1 MTMAR
6 FKSVNMSPRFL
17 PVVLEQQLIPGTF
30 EFALHSLIDS
40 EFDLSA
46 LAAKFR
52 NDETGAPA
60 YDPAVML
67 KIVLLAYSRG
77 LVSSRAIERACAENV
92 LFMAISGDT
101 QPAYTT
107 IAAFVRGLSDE
118 ITAIFTEVILICD
131 RQGLIGR
138 QMFAIDGMKLP
149 SNASKAKS
157 GTHAELAHQAQAIER
172 RVKSMLKE
180 HRTRDRHSEQG
191 NCSDL
196 ATQLISRQEKLDAL
210 KSEAKSIRAFLQF
223 NAQRRSGKGPER
235 KSNLTDNDSAK
246 MATGKGVIQGYTGA
260 ATVDARHQIIV
271 AAQAHGSGSEQ
282 SLLMP
287 MIAQARPFAT
297 DQTVMTA
304 DAGYHSEANL
314 KQLAEQ
320 AIPALIA
327 DGLMRRRDARF
338 KDQDKHKTGP
348 DPLYDKRP
356 AAKPAGSG
364 KFRPEDFAYNP
375 QKNTCICPAGKRL
388 YSSGQHCTTN
398 GRTHHKFKGTLRD
411 CVPCTLRERCLRT
424 PGTTRIRQVAFF
436 HQRQASPLR
445 HTEAMKLR
453 IDSTAG
459 RTLYGRRIATV
470 EPVFGNL
477 RYNKRLDR
485 FTLRGQRKVDT
496 QWKLYCMV
504 HNIEKLAHHLYVQ

>member
-1 MTMAR
+1 MAR
-6 FKSVNMSPRFL
+6 FKTVDMSPRFL
-17 PVVLEQQLIPGTF
+17 PVVLEQQLVPGTF
-30 EFALHSLIDS
+30 EYALHALIDS

-60 YDPAVML
+60 YNPAVML

-77 LVSSRAIERACAENV
+77 MVSSRAIERACAENV

-107 IAAFVRGLSDE
+107 IAAFVRGLCDE
-118 ITAIFTEVILICD
+118 IMAIFTEVILICD

-138 QMFAIDGMKLP
+138 QMFAIDGVKLP
-149 SNASKAKS
+149 SNASKARS

-172 RVKSMLKE
+172 RVKLMLKT
-180 HRTRDRHSEQG
+180 HRQRDRRSEQMAE
-191 NCSDL
+191 L
-196 ATQLISRQEKLDAL
+196 AAERASRQQRLDAL
-210 KSEAKSIRAFLQF
+210 KREAKSIRAFLQS
-223 NAQRRSGKGPER
+223 NAQRRTGKGPER
-235 KSNLTDNDSAK
+235 KSNRTDNDSAK

-260 ATVDARHQIIV
+260 ATVDASHQIIV
-271 AAQAHGSGSEQ
+271 AAHAHGSGSEQ
-282 SLLMP
+282 SLLVP
-287 MIAQARPFAT
+287 MIEQAKSFASGE
-297 DQTVMTA
+297 TVMTA

-314 KQLAEQ
+314 QQLAEQ

-327 DGLMRRRDARF
+327 DGLMRRRDERF
-338 KDQDKHKTGP
+338 KDQGKYKTGP

-356 AAKPAGSG
+356 APKPAGSG
-364 KFRPEDFAYNP
+364 KFRPADFAYDP
-375 QKNTCICPAGKRL
+375 AQNTCICPAGKHL
-388 YSSGQHCTTN
+388 YSSGQRCTIK

-411 CVPCTLRERCLRT
+411 CVPCELRDQCLRT
-424 PGTTRIRQVAFF
+424 PDKTRIRQVAFF

-445 HTEAMKLR
+445 HTEAMKRR
-453 IDSTAG
+453 IDSPAG
-459 RTLYGRRIATV
+459 RALYARRIATV

-477 RYNKRLDR
+477 RYNKKLDR

-504 HNIEKLAHHLYVQ
+504 HNIEKLAHHRYAQ

>member
-1 MTMAR
+1 MEITMAR
-6 FKSVNMSPRFL
+6 FKTVNMSPRFL
-17 PVVLEQQLIPGTF
+17 PVVLERQLVPGTF

-46 LAAKFR
+46 LAVKFR

-92 LFMAISGDT
+92 TFMAISGDM

-107 IAAFVRGLSDE
+107 IAAFVRSLSDE
-118 ITAIFTEVILICD
+118 ITSIFTEVILICD

-138 QMFAIDGMKLP
+138 QMFAIDGIKLP

-157 GTHAELAHQAQAIER
+157 GTHAELEHQAVAIER

-180 HRTRDRHSEQG
+180 HRKRDSRGEPSKHPEHASEQ
-191 NCSDL
+191 
-196 ATQLISRQEKLDAL
+196 RLDAL
-210 KSEAKSIRAFLQF
+210 KSEARSIRAFLQS

-260 ATVDARHQIIV
+260 ATVDASHQIIV

-282 SLLMP
+282 SMLLP

-297 DQTVMTA
+297 DRTVMTA

-314 KQLAEQ
+314 EQLSEQ

-338 KDQDKHKTGP
+338 KDQDKYKTGP

-356 AAKPAGSG
+356 ALKPSSSG
-364 KFRPEDFAYNP
+364 KFRPVDFIYDSQN
-375 QKNTCICPAGKRL
+375 NTCICPAGKRL
-388 YSSGQHCTTN
+388 YSSGKHCTTN

-411 CVPCTLRERCLRT
+411 CVPCLLRDQCLRT
-424 PGTTRIRQVAFF
+424 PATTRIRQVAFF
-436 HQRQASPLR
+436 HRSQASPLR
-445 HTEAMKLR
+445 HTEAMKRR
-453 IDSTAG
+453 IDSIAG
-459 RTLYGRRIATV
+459 RALYGRRIATV
-470 EPVFGNL
+470 EPVFANL

-504 HNIEKLAHHLYVQ
+504 HNIEKLAHHRYVQ

>member
-1 MTMAR
+1 MAR
-6 FKSVNMSPRFL
+6 FKVVDMSPRFL
-17 PVVLEQQLIPGTF
+17 PVVLEQQLVAGTF
-30 EFALHSLIDS
+30 EYAVHTLIDS

-46 LAAKFR
+46 LAAKFK

-77 LVSSRAIERACAENV
+77 MVSSRAIERVCEENV
-92 LFMAISGDT
+92 VFMAISGDT

-138 QMFAIDGMKLP
+138 QMFAIDGVKLP
-149 SNASKAKS
+149 GNASKAKS

-180 HRTRDRHSEQG
+180 HRSQDARGDRGGVAAISQAQ
-191 NCSDL
+191 
-196 ATQLISRQEKLDAL
+196 ATQDERIKAL
-210 KSEAKSIRAFLQF
+210 KAEARSIRRFLASNSKRQS
-223 NAQRRSGKGPER
+223 AKGPER
-235 KSNLTDNDSAK
+235 KSNLTDNQSAK
-246 MATGKGVIQGYTGA
+246 MATNKGVIQGYTGA
-260 ATVDARHQIIV
+260 AAVDAKHQIIV

-282 SLLMP
+282 SLLVP
-287 MIAQARPFAT
+287 MIAQAKPFAT
-297 DQTVMTA
+297 DETLITA

-314 KQLAEQ
+314 KELSAQ

-327 DGLMRRRDARF
+327 DGLMRRRDERF
-338 KDQDKHKTGP
+338 KHQGKYKAGP
-348 DPLYDKRP
+348 DPLYNKAP
-356 AAKPAGSG
+356 APKPISRG
-364 KFRPEDFAYNP
+364 KFTPQDFTYDPE
-375 QKNTCICPAGKRL
+375 QNTCICPAGKSL
-388 YSSGQHCTTN
+388 YSNGSHCTTH
-398 GRTHHKFKGTLRD
+398 GRTHHKFTGAQRD
-411 CVPCTLRERCLRT
+411 CVPCNLRDQCLRT
-424 PGTTRIRQVAFF
+424 PDKTRTRQVAFF
-436 HQRQASPLR
+436 HQGQASPLK
-445 HTEAMKLR
+445 HTEAMKRR
-453 IDSTAG
+453 IDSAEG
-459 RTLYGRRIATV
+459 RALYGRRIATV

-504 HNIEKLAHHLYVQ
+504 HNIEKLAHHGYAQ

>member
-1 MTMAR
+1 MAR
-6 FKSVNMSPRFL
+6 FKAVNMSPRFL
-17 PVVLEQQLIPGTF
+17 PVVLEQQLQPGTF
-30 EFALHSLIDS
+30 EYALHELVDA
-40 EFDLSA
+40 ECDLSA
-46 LAAKFR
+46 LTAKFR

-77 LVSSRAIERACAENV
+77 MVSSRAIERACAENV

-107 IAAFVRGLSDE
+107 IAAFVRGLSE
-118 ITAIFTEVILICD
+118 QITAIFTEVILICD

-138 QMFAIDGMKLP
+138 QMFAIDGLKLP
-149 SNASKAKS
+149 SNASKARS

-172 RVKSMLKE
+172 RVKSMLKV
-180 HRTRDRHSEQG
+180 HRNRDQRRERGRHSE
-191 NCSDL
+191 L
-196 ATQLISRQEKLDAL
+196 AAQQVSRQEHLQAL
-210 KSEAKSIRAFLQF
+210 KREAQSIRAFLQS
-223 NAQRRSGKGPER
+223 NPQRRSGKGAER

-282 SLLMP
+282 SLLVP
-287 MIAQARPFAT
+287 MIEQARPFAT
-297 DQTVMTA
+297 GKTVMTA

-314 KQLAEQ
+314 QQLAEQ
-320 AIPALIA
+320 SIPALIA
-327 DGLMRRRDARF
+327 DGLMRRRDERF
-338 KDQDKHKTGP
+338 KDQGKYKTGS

-356 AAKPAGSG
+356 APKPASHG
-364 KFRPEDFAYNP
+364 KFRPQDFIYDAEN
-375 QKNTCICPAGKRL
+375 NTCICPAGKRL
-388 YSSGQHCTTN
+388 YSNGNHCTIK
-398 GRTHHKFKGTLRD
+398 GRTHHKFSGALRD
-411 CVPCTLRERCLRT
+411 CVPCKLRNQCLRT
-424 PGTTRIRQVAFF
+424 PDKTRIRQVAFF
-436 HQRQASPLR
+436 HQSQASPLR
-445 HTEAMKLR
+445 HTEAMKR
-453 IDSTAG
+453 HIDSPAG
-459 RTLYGRRIATV
+459 RALYARRIATV

-504 HNIEKLAHHLYVQ
+504 HNIEKLAHHGYRQ

>member
-1 MTMAR
+1 MAR
-6 FKSVNMSPRFL
+6 FKAVNMSPRFL
-17 PVVLEQQLIPGTF
+17 PVVLEQQLVPGTF
-30 EFALHSLIDS
+30 EYALHALIDS
-40 EFDLSA
+40 EFDLSV

-77 LVSSRAIERACAENV
+77 LVSSRAIERVCAENV

-138 QMFAIDGMKLP
+138 QMFAIDGVKLP

-180 HRTRDRHSEQG
+180 HRKRDRRSEQG
-191 NCSDL
+191 QHPDL
-196 ATQLISRQEKLDAL
+196 AAERASRQERLDAL
-210 KSEAKSIRAFLQF
+210 KSDAKSIRAFLQS

-260 ATVDARHQIIV
+260 ATVDASHQIIV

-282 SLLMP
+282 SLLIP
-287 MIAQARPFAT
+287 MIEQARAFAT
-297 DQTVMTA
+297 AQTVMTA

-314 KQLAEQ
+314 KQLSEQ

-338 KDQDKHKTGP
+338 KGQDKYKTGP

-356 AAKPAGSG
+356 APKPAGSG
-364 KFRPEDFAYNP
+364 KFRPEDFAYDS

-398 GRTHHKFKGTLRD
+398 GRTHHKFKGTKRD
-411 CVPCTLRERCLRT
+411 CVPSALRDQCLRT
-424 PGTTRIRQVAFF
+424 PETTPIRQVAFF
-436 HQRQASPLR
+436 HKGLASPLR
-445 HTEAMKLR
+445 HTEAMKRR
-453 IDSTAG
+453 IDSAAG
-459 RTLYGRRIATV
+459 RALYARRIATV

-485 FTLRGQRKVDT
+485 FTLRGQPKVDT

-504 HNIEKLAHHLYVQ
+504 HNIEKLAHHGYAQ

>member
-1 MTMAR
+1 MAR
-6 FKSVNMSPRFL
+6 FKTVNMSPRFL
-17 PVVLEQQLIPGTF
+17 PVVLEQQLVPGTF
-30 EFALHSLIDS
+30 EFAVHALIDS

-46 LAAKFR
+46 LAVKFK

-77 LVSSRAIERACAENV
+77 LVSSRSIERACAENV

-131 RQGLIGR
+131 RHGLIGR
-138 QMFAIDGMKLP
+138 QMFAIDGIKLP

-157 GTHAELAHQAQAIER
+157 GTHAELEHQAQAIER
-172 RVKSMLKE
+172 RVKSILKE
-180 HRTRDRHSEQG
+180 HRKRDRRGEPGKHAEHASQQQRLE
-191 NCSDL
+191 
-196 ATQLISRQEKLDAL
+196 AL
-210 KSEAKSIRAFLQF
+210 KSEARSIRAFLQS
-223 NAQRRSGKGPER
+223 NVQRRSGKGPER

-246 MATGKGVIQGYTGA
+246 MATGKGVIQGYTGV

-282 SLLMP
+282 SLLLP

-314 KQLAEQ
+314 KQLSEQ

-338 KDQDKHKTGP
+338 REQDKYKTGP

-356 AAKPAGSG
+356 APKPPSSG
-364 KFRPEDFAYNP
+364 KFRPGDFTYDP
-375 QKNTCICPAGKRL
+375 QNNTCTCPAGKRL
-388 YSSGQHCTTN
+388 YSSGKHCTTN

-411 CVPCTLRERCLRT
+411 CVPCTLRDQCLRT
-424 PGTTRIRQVAFF
+424 PETTRIRQVAFF
-436 HQRQASPLR
+436 HHRQASPLR

-459 RTLYGRRIATV
+459 RALYGRRIATV

-504 HNIEKLAHHLYVQ
+504 HNIEKLAHHRYVQ

>member
-1 MTMAR
+1 MAR
-6 FKSVNMSPRFL
+6 FKLVDMSPRFL
-17 PVVLEQQLIPGTF
+17 PVVLEQQLAPGTF
-30 EFALHSLIDS
+30 EYALHILIDS

-46 LAAKFR
+46 LAAKFK

-60 YDPAVML
+60 YDPSVLL

-77 LVSSRAIERACAENV
+77 MVSSRAIERACSENI

-138 QMFAIDGMKLP
+138 QMFAIDGVKLP
-149 SNASKAKS
+149 GNASKARS

-180 HRTRDRHSEQG
+180 HCKQDKEGTDKQVTAERASHQTR
-191 NCSDL
+191 
-196 ATQLISRQEKLDAL
+196 IKAL
-210 KSEAKSIRAFLQF
+210 KAEAKSIREFLQS
-223 NAQRRSGKGPER
+223 NAKRQSGKGAER
-235 KSNLTDNDSAK
+235 KSNLTDNQSAK
-246 MATGKGVIQGYTGA
+246 MATNKGVIQGYTGA
-260 ATVDARHQIIV
+260 AAVDAKHQIIV

-287 MIAQARPFAT
+287 MIEQAKPFAT
-297 DQTVMTA
+297 SETLITA

-314 KQLAEQ
+314 KELSAQ

-327 DGLMRRRDARF
+327 DGLMRRRDERF
-338 KDQDKHKTGP
+338 KDQGKYKMGP
-348 DPLYDKRP
+348 DPLYNKAP
-356 AAKPAGSG
+356 APKPSEGG
-364 KFRPEDFAYNP
+364 KFKPQDFTYDPEL
-375 QKNTCICPAGKRL
+375 NTCICPAGKSL
-388 YSSGQHCTTN
+388 YSNGSHCTIH
-398 GRTHHKFKGTLRD
+398 GRTHHKFTGAQRD
-411 CVPCTLRERCLRT
+411 CVPCDLRDQCLRT
-424 PGTTRIRQVAFF
+424 PDKTRTRQVAFF
-436 HQRQASPLR
+436 HRGQSSPLR
-445 HTEAMKLR
+445 HTEAMRQR
-453 IDSTAG
+453 IDSAEG
-459 RTLYGRRIATV
+459 RVRYGRRIATV

-485 FTLRGQRKVDT
+485 FTLRGQGKVDT

-504 HNIEKLAHHLYVQ
+504 HNIEKLAHHGYAQ